1 MFIKPEHKRKQPKTM
16 EAYTKPKPKHSKQ
29 NIPKPHPDDPKY
41 VRTKQMAQS
50 GLDQLS
56 RDYVI
61 EHKKLE
67 FLSLDYVIKH
77 GKEFGEDLWWD
88 PCDGWFIYD
97 DEEDVNYTGLM
108 YELYEDG
115 SLMYYAYIQDGLEEG
130 VEVDFYPSGK
140 LESYSIYHK
149 RKTIEIYYGWYEN
162 GMIKCYNNGKQL
174 VRFDEEGYMY
184 RKAER
189 K

>member
-1 MFIKPEHKRKQPKTM
+1 MFIKPKKERS
-16 EAYTKPKPKHSKQ
+16 KPKPKHSKQ
-29 NIPKPHPDDPKY
+29 NIPKPHPEYPEY

-67 FLSLDYVIKH
+67 FLSWKYVTEH
-77 GKEFGEDLWWD
+77 GKEFGYELWWD

-97 DEEDVNYTGLM
+97 DEKDMNYTGLM
-108 YELYEDG
+108 YELYKDC

-130 VEVDFYPSGK
+130 VEVDFYPLGILK
-140 LESYSIYHK
+140 SYIIYHK
-149 RKTIEIYYGWYEN
+149 RKNIEIYYEWYEN

-174 VRFDEEGYMY
+174 ILFDEEGYMY
-184 RKAER
+184 RKA
-189 K
+189 KQK

>member
-1 MFIKPEHKRKQPKTM
+1 MFIKPKKERS
-16 EAYTKPKPKHSKQ
+16 KPKPQPQHSKQ
-29 NIPKPHPDDPKY
+29 NIPKPHPEYPEY

-67 FLSLDYVIKH
+67 FLSWKYVTEH
-77 GKEFGEDLWWD
+77 GKEFGYELWWD

-108 YELYEDG
+108 YELYKDC

-130 VEVDFYPSGK
+130 VEVDFYPSGILK
-140 LESYSIYHK
+140 SYIIYHK
-149 RKTIEIYYGWYEN
+149 RKTIEKYYEWYEN

-174 VRFDEEGYMY
+174 ILFDEEGYMY